1 MFRRGGRD
9 LNDAQ
14 SSIDFK
20 KPLASKINAEFSLQS
35 VSHNSRVNNQR
46 HYWSQ
51 ICEKWTMFIIRYCW
65 RRYTILFSFHSYFYR
80 LFAAKAL
87 L

>member
-20 KPLASKINAEFSLQS
+20 EPLTSKINAEFSLQS
-35 VSHNSRVNNQR
+35 TSHNSRVNNQ
-46 HYWSQ
+46 HQSWSQ
-51 ICEKWTMFIIRYCW
+51 IRE
-65 RRYTILFSFHSYFYR
+65 L
-80 LFAAKAL
+80 
-87 L
+87 